1 MHKYL
6 LDSVLWFH
14 FLFYMTAMA
23 LISREPESHI
33 CHPHIKCSV
42 HLLTFAVVFAR
53 TKETSN
59 LMELLDILASILSSD
74 YLPPA
79 TKKTEYQECADR

>member
-1 MHKYL
+1 MA
-6 LDSVLWFH
+6 
-14 FLFYMTAMA
+14 AMA

-33 CHPHIKCSV
+33 WMIPGFPSSSYQMLCSSA
-42 HLLTFAVVFAR
+42 HFAVVLAR